1 MRHIAGLLML
11 AGAGWLVWLAV
22 QRRRRN
28 RHSPPPVPH
37 ESLRMLADA
46 APAIV
51 MFGLLIA
58 ALQVAVAFVMTDGG
72 GGLFSYL
79 DLGGF
84 LALLAAYGY
93 WLKVKTAR

>member
-1 MRHIAGLLML
+1 MPHVAGLLML
-11 AGAGWLVWLAV
+11 LGAAFLLWLAV

-28 RHSPPPVPH
+28 QVSPPPVPH

-51 MFGLLIA
+51 IFGLLLA

-79 DLGGF
+79 DLAGF
-84 LALLAAYGY
+84 LALLAAYGN

>member
-1 MRHIAGLLML
+1 MPHVAGLLML
-11 AGAGWLVWLAV
+11 AGAAFLVWLAI
-22 QRRRRN
+22 QRRHRN
-28 RHSPPPVPH
+28 RESPPPVPH

-51 MFGLLIA
+51 ILGLLIA
-58 ALQVAVAFVMTDGG
+58 ALQVAVAFVMTNGG
-72 GGLFSYL
+72 GGLFSIV